1 MEDRAKRLKPVES
14 SQQNVHDTIL
24 AKVESLHNQILV
36 MHNAND
42 EREEL
47 IQTLDNRDAE
57 LRSQHA
63 ELQSKLVELQNKKM
77 QVDQL
82 VTQLQS
88 FGEEEEEDVGKN
100 KILC

>member
-1 MEDRAKRLKPVES
+1 
-14 SQQNVHDTIL
+14 
-24 AKVESLHNQILV
+24 

-63 ELQSKLVELQNKKM
+63 ELQNKLVELQNKKM

-82 VTQLQS
+82 VTQLQH
-88 FGEEEEEDVGKN
+88 FGEQEDEEDMGN
-100 KILC
+100 FFC